1 MCTSHYSSPR
11 GFTQAQCAIPSRVCG
26 HPVPSSALLITG
38 MFRAFYLTQTRPRA
52 SGPSQSFTTWNS
64 SHIMHIFFKKRFKE
78 TRDEVRGVG
87 RARGGYGNVITIGSA
102 EILVGGRDGSRGRE
116 SQSIFF
122 FSLVVNSLLMSTL
135 CCLLNSFSL
144 SKVVKNTGGAST
156 PLAYQKLK

>member
-1 MCTSHYSSPR
+1 M
-11 GFTQAQCAIPSRVCG
+11 
-26 HPVPSSALLITG
+26 PSSALLITG

-52 SGPSQSFTTWNS
+52 SGPSRSFTTWNS
-64 SHIMHIFFKKRFKE
+64 SHIIRIKKKKKRFKE

-122 FSLVVNSLLMSTL
+122 PSLVVNSLLMSTL
-135 CCLLNSFSL
+135 SCLLNSFSP
-144 SKVVKNTGGAST
+144 SKVVKNTGSTST